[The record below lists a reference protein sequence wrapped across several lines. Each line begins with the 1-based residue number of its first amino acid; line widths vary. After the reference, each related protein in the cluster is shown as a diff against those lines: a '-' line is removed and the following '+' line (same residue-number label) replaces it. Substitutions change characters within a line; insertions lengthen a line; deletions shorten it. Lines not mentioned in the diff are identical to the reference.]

1 MESIILKFKTGEI
14 DGTKGNFISYYAGGT
29 GAAYMNYK
37 SMSPYLGK
45 MVKQTAEK
53 MMIEQPRSSEGL
65 MVWTQPE
72 AVRANDKIFID
83 MAFAVT
89 PYLLYAG
96 LKNNNQE
103 YIDYAVYMTLKLFEI
118 LRDKSNGLLHQGRG
132 FQGKGVISQDNWSRG
147 NGWGA
152 LSLATLVRDLPDS
165 HPQKK
170 AVNAL
175 AKEYFTDILKFQDS
189 EGMFHQEMSDP
200 KSYVE
205 TSGTGLLLYSVGIGI
220 EKGLLPEKYK
230 KNIEL
235 GLSGLT
241 SYIAEDGSINNTC
254 VGCLCP
260 KDGTKEDYINQAYVY
275 NEPHAFGAIVLA
287 MVQGYRL
294 GIKEITPLKKLGI
307 YAQQVP
313 YEQVPPQMV
322 FRYLSQYKRTL
333 AWENDKIAF
342 RAFNII
348 TNLGSGIDIFAKKV
362 PYPIIEKFY
371 QQNKK
376 GISYHEDHGEGLDF
390 YNANLSRGCGGLAIF
405 QDGNRYT
412 SAAYYNHRVLKNTKE
427 EIEFELIFKPFKVG
441 NKTYTERKTIRMK
454 MGTQFFEVTSVID
467 GDPGDIV
474 VGIGLTVF
482 GDVDIRRAKDEASLS
497 LWDKM
502 EVNPYALGTAV
513 LADKSKF
520 TGFKRYGSDE
530 FVLMKVAVGQPFT
543 YRVGA
548 AWEGAGEVKTA
559 NEWQTM
565 VSRQLK
571 MTY

>member
-1 MESIILKFKTGEI
+1 MRIKYFSLMLPMLSLMIFIALGGRAVAQSLSTLDLAERSYLKGSSCVDFGTYQGILLIHGMAELAEVKKDPLFTKEVESIILKFKTGEI

-260 KDGTKEDYINQAYVY
+260 KDGTKEDYQSSI
-275 NEPHAFGAIVLA
+275 
-287 MVQGYRL
+287 RL
-294 GIKEITPLKKLGI
+294 
-307 YAQQVP
+307 Q
-313 YEQVPPQMV
+313 
-322 FRYLSQYKRTL
+322 
-333 AWENDKIAF
+333 
-342 RAFNII
+342 
-348 TNLGSGIDIFAKKV
+348 
-362 PYPIIEKFY
+362 
-371 QQNKK
+371 
-376 GISYHEDHGEGLDF
+376 
-390 YNANLSRGCGGLAIF
+390 
-405 QDGNRYT
+405 
-412 SAAYYNHRVLKNTKE
+412 
-427 EIEFELIFKPFKVG
+427 
-441 NKTYTERKTIRMK
+441 
-454 MGTQFFEVTSVID
+454 
-467 GDPGDIV
+467 
-474 VGIGLTVF
+474 
-482 GDVDIRRAKDEASLS
+482 
-497 LWDKM
+497 
-502 EVNPYALGTAV
+502 
-513 LADKSKF
+513 
-520 TGFKRYGSDE
+520 
-530 FVLMKVAVGQPFT
+530 
-543 YRVGA
+543 
-548 AWEGAGEVKTA
+548 
-559 NEWQTM
+559 
-565 VSRQLK
+565 
-571 MTY
+571 